1 MGKETPQ
8 PYKADDHRVALEA
21 SNSASSQSAAFI
33 NHTDQEYPE
42 EDLPSYEERSG
53 SAPLLSHA
61 DHYSPSS
68 DPQPAHGASWY
79 IPPPDLPFSS
89 HDYSSSDFW
98 TRFPNYSTDS
108 HALHQMILEQAQ
120 YAPSYYLELLGTHK
134 ETERR
139 HKKDSSETITD
150 FHIRLNLTHLLTT
163 GIRTGGKLE
172 ILPDNQKGFRGGIIK
187 SFEPSLSS
195 SDIESGST
203 GDELQAWCHK
213 FVSDPSS
220 MKCFIFER
228 KIINH
233 DKIHLEYLL
242 RRIVTSTNYRGQVYV
257 NFPTSHKR
265 VIVYSP
271 HMINEWRMTTW
282 IRWFF
287 YLTCLWV
294 VSWPVLI
301 LITRRYEIVKG
312 IYQYADRPAGVGIS
326 ARKATVQSEDE
337 FVNHWEAALR
347 SAIMGRMVK
356 RDCCL
361 DEDFRVQVLQEE
373 VARGQAAARV
383 LQGTGNTFA
392 DGAVGIIS
400 AATNLVGEYND
411 ARGWGYDS

>member
-8 PYKADDHRVALEA
+8 PYKADVYRDVLEA
-21 SNSASSQSAAFI
+21 SNTASSSSAAFI
-33 NHTDQEYPE
+33 NHMDQEYPE
-42 EDLPSYEERSG
+42 EDLPSYEETSA
-53 SAPLLSHA
+53 SAPLLSRT
-61 DHYSPSS
+61 DNPPSNN
-68 DPQPAHGASWY
+68 PQPAHGAGWY

-98 TRFPNYSTDS
+98 TRFPNYSTDPD
-108 HALHQMILEQAQ
+108 ALRQMILEQAQ
-120 YAPSYYLELLGTHK
+120 YAPSYYVELSGTHK

-139 HKKDSSETITD
+139 HKKDSTETVTD

-172 ILPDNQKGFRGGIIK
+172 ILPDNQKGYRGGIMK

-233 DKIHLEYLL
+233 DKSHLEYLL

-257 NFPTSHKR
+257 DFPTSHKR

-271 HMINEWRMTTW
+271 HMINEWRMTPW

-287 YLTCLWV
+287 YLTFFWV
-294 VSWPVLI
+294 VSWPILF
-301 LITRRYEIVKG
+301 LITRRYEVVKG
-312 IYQYADRPAGVGIS
+312 IYQYADRPAGVGVS
-326 ARKATVQSEDE
+326 TRKATVQSEDE

-347 SAIMGRMVK
+347 SAILGRMVK
-356 RDCCL
+356 RDSCL
-361 DEDFRVQVLQEE
+361 DEDYRVQILQEE

-392 DGAVGIIS
+392 DGAIGVIA